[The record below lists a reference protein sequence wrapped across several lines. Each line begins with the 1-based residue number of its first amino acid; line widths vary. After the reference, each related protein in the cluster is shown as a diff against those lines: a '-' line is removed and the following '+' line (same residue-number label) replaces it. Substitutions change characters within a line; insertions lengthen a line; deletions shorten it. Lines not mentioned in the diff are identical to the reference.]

1 MSIVRVIIAGIA
13 FLIGGWLIFDGTR
26 ALATGDYTTA
36 KSGPHAG
43 QLGPWS
49 RVVSALGIDPD
60 GQLMKYIHVALGV
73 AWLASM
79 IAFAFNPPVGWGMI
93 LISSLCT
100 LWYLPLGTFFS
111 LVELCLLFLP
121 QIRNRR

>member
-1 MSIVRVIIAGIA
+1 MIIAGIA
-13 FLIGGWLIFDGTR
+13 FLIGAWLTFDGTR
-26 ALATGDYTTA
+26 ALVTGNYTTA

-49 RVVSALGIDPD
+49 RVVAALGIDPI
-60 GQLMKYIHVALGV
+60 GQPMKYLHVALGV

-79 IAFAFNPPVGWGMI
+79 LAFVFNPPLGRGMI
-93 LISSLCT
+93 AISSLCS
-100 LWYLPLGTFFS
+100 LWYLPLGTILS

-121 QIRNRR
+121 QIRNLR